1 MARIR
6 LGLLFALVGGGMAC
20 ATTAPPGETSP
31 DIEIPARDSMLQEP
45 PPLDTIPSV
54 RDTAIAP
61 VAPAVQEPE
70 EEQVDSTP
78 PEPLP
83 SERRDVH
90 VCAGGDVLLGNNL
103 DSAWATRASQRLG
116 WRVSPT
122 PDPEGLLDPLRPLV
136 ADADVI
142 LLNIEGAI
150 GEGPASSKCGQFS
163 RNCYAFRQPTS
174 AATALA
180 GLGDSAA
187 VVGNVANNHAMDAGR
202 LGFDA
207 TLRNLGLAGVFAAG
221 ADTLGTVVVTPRGDT
236 VVVLGFSTAQAGP
249 DPRQLAAVRRHV
261 SRAASVHPR
270 VIVTM
275 HMGAEGVAA
284 QRTPNE
290 SERYLGED
298 RGNSVA
304 FARAAVD
311 AGAVVVFGHGP
322 HVMRAA
328 EWYGGA
334 LILYSLGNLLTY
346 GPFSLVEPLNR
357 GGMACVSLDSVGAVT
372 RAVLRSTRQEPPGL
386 LRWDPTGRAAWLVDS
401 LSRLDFPTTAAQL
414 SGEAVILS
422 PASAGDSLRR

>member
-1 MARIR
+1 M
-6 LGLLFALVGGGMAC
+6 
-20 ATTAPPGETSP
+20 
-31 DIEIPARDSMLQEP
+31 PA
-45 PPLDTIPSV
+45 
-54 RDTAIAP
+54 A
-61 VAPAVQEPE
+61 
-70 EEQVDSTP
+70 DSTP
-78 PEPLP
+78 PKPVALDTLVPFPDSTLAAIPGVDEPAESPVADSTPTELP
-83 SERRDVH
+83 LALPDVR

-103 DSAWATRASQRLG
+103 DSAWASRASQRLG

-122 PDPEGLLDPLRPLV
+122 PDPEGLLDPLRPLL

-150 GEGPASSKCGQFS
+150 GEGPASSKCGQFA
-163 RNCYAFRQPTS
+163 RNCYAFRQPPS
-174 AATALA
+174 AAAALA
-180 GLGDSAA
+180 RLGDSAA

-202 LGFDA
+202 SGFDA
-207 TLRNLGLAGVFAAG
+207 TLRTLGLAGVHATG

-236 VVVLGFSTAQAGP
+236 VVVLGFSTAHAGP
-249 DPRQLAAVRRHV
+249 DPRNLAAVRRHV
-261 SRAASVHPR
+261 TRAASVAPR
-270 VIVTM
+270 VVVTM
-275 HMGAEGVAA
+275 HMGAEGTAA

-346 GPFSLVEPLNR
+346 GPFSLGEPLNR
-357 GGMACVSLDSVGAVT
+357 GGIACVSLDATGAVT
-372 RAVLRSTRQEPPGL
+372 RAVFRSTRQDPPGV

-401 LSRLDFPTTAAQL
+401 LSQLDFPASAARL
-414 SGEAVILS
+414 SGEAVIVG
-422 PASAGDSLRR
+422 PVTQEDSTRR